1 MTKHKATK
9 SSMSMRDVDA
19 DQHETPLMAAT
30 RRSKGKKSWY
40 RKPETWVAI
49 GLSGMLIVGAAL
61 LFEENGGDRFHSCPI
76 VMLTN
81 ENSAIRTNVVKSI
94 K

>member
-9 SSMSMRDVDA
+9 SSMSMRRDVDV

-61 LFEENGGDRFHSCPI
+61 LFEENGGDRFILVQS
-76 VMLTN
+76 
-81 ENSAIRTNVVKSI
+81 
-94 K
+94 